1 MDKNI
6 VFDFDETIGY
16 FEQIIEIIIHK
27 TSKIDATK
35 DVTKTDVFEL
45 FTLFPLVFRTN
56 IFDIFHYIVR
66 LKKERKIKSVI
77 LYSSNNNDTFIGYVL
92 SFIHQKLNYTL
103 FDTSISLNQT
113 HTKNKNLS
121 DLLKYSNGLLTK
133 KSSIF
138 FIDDKEHNEMK
149 CIKYYIK
156 CESYKY
162 VYSNKTIEEKLN
174 INENIDTISKIN
186 EKNKITQ
193 SVYSA
198 ISKEIIS
205 KIRLFVMMNF

>member
-6 VFDFDETIGY
+6 VFDFDQTIGY
-16 FEQIIEIIIHK
+16 FEQIIEIIKHTKK
-27 TSKIDATK
+27 TSKL
-35 DVTKTDVFEL
+35 DVFEL

-113 HTKNKNLS
+113 HTKNKNIT

-174 INENIDTISKIN
+174 INENNEKDTITKIN